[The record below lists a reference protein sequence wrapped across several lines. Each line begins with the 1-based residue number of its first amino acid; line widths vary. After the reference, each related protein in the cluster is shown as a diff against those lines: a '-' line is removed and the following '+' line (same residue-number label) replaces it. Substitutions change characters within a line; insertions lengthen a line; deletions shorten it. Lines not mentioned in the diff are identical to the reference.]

1 MGEGM
6 GTGKICEPVSGVR
19 CIEVCVYIGKGHLP
33 MWTWEGSQRKCL
45 LWLASFTVKS
55 TNSLDSSDFPSH
67 SHSISVQQILN
78 VPCTRLRHLSKHI
91 ITLTNLG
98 RFCLC
103 FPWLKQILIAV
114 LSFYIFQV
122 RATRNHG
129 CTRHYNMIEPRNIP
143 SLMFWFLVRLDH
155 QWCYPTPIIQVTVST
170 WPHVEWT
177 LSQEERTEISV
188 SWLWYLKML
197 WGS

>member
-1 MGEGM
+1 MGEFTAEM
-6 GTGKICEPVSGVR
+6 SIV
-19 CIEVCVYIGKGHLP
+19 
-33 MWTWEGSQRKCL
+33 
-45 LWLASFTVKS
+45 WLASCTVKS

-91 ITLTNLG
+91 IILTNLG
-98 RFCLC
+98 RFCFC

-114 LSFYIFQV
+114 LSSYIFQV
-122 RATRNHG
+122 QGVMGALGTPTWLNQEISHLWCFDFSFVSITNG
-129 CTRHYNMIEPRNIP
+129 AI
-143 SLMFWFLVRLDH
+143 RL
-155 QWCYPTPIIQVTVST
+155 QSFRLLY

-197 WGS
+197 RGS